1 MPGIEDAPR
10 EISRS
15 AFAPTSASA
24 LSRTHPMIVIAA
36 IAVTALCAVGV
47 GVLTGLIPSAQSGSG
62 SSTSLRASSA
72 PLTPMVAGA
81 ARIQVTFQV
90 DADGLLSVAARETVS
105 GVSTQIEVKPS
116 YGLSDS
122 EIAEMLKASFN
133 YAKDDADARVLS
145 EERVDAVRLIEAVE
159 AAIKKDGDAL
169 LDADERAEIMAAIAA
184 LKPMI
189 DSNNADA
196 RAIKA
201 QAAELSRTTENF
213 AARRMDRSV
222 ADALRGRKLDDMKAL

>member
-1 MPGIEDAPR
+1 VKDCRSLARLELRGIP
-10 EISRS
+10 
-15 AFAPTSASA
+15 
-24 LSRTHPMIVIAA
+24 
-36 IAVTALCAVGV
+36 
-47 GVLTGLIPSAQSGSG
+47 
-62 SSTSLRASSA
+62 
-72 PLTPMVAGA
+72 PMVAGA

-116 YGLSDS
+116 YGLSDN
-122 EIAEMLKASFN
+122 EIADMLKASFN

-145 EERVDAVRLIEAVE
+145 EERVDAVRLIDAVE
-159 AAIKKDGDAL
+159 AALKKDGDAL
-169 LDADERAEIMAAIAA
+169 LDAAEREEILAAIST
-184 LKPMI
+184 LKPTI
-189 DSNNADA
+189 ETGDA

-222 ADALRGRKLDDMKAL
+222 ADALKGRKLEDMKAL

>member
-1 MPGIEDAPR
+1 
-10 EISRS
+10 
-15 AFAPTSASA
+15 
-24 LSRTHPMIVIAA
+24 
-36 IAVTALCAVGV
+36 
-47 GVLTGLIPSAQSGSG
+47 
-62 SSTSLRASSA
+62 
-72 PLTPMVAGA
+72 MVAGA

-116 YGLSDS
+116 YGLSDN

-145 EERVDAVRLIEAVE
+145 EERVDAVRLMEAVE
-159 AAIKKDGDAL
+159 AALNKDGDAL
-169 LDADERAEIMAAIAA
+169 LDDDERAEIRAAIAK

-189 DSNNADA
+189 DSNSTDA

-201 QAAELSRTTENF
+201 QAVELSRTTENF